1 MAKFNQKSGVSLPD
15 NNNATVSESEDV
27 YGEEDGDLID
37 ETVEESDKSVIVNTE
52 SVKRPTGK
60 RRKKKVTSRK
70 LW

>member
-1 MAKFNQKSGVSLPD
+1 MSQPD
-15 NNNATVSESEDV
+15 NENATVSESEDV

-37 ETVEESDKSVIVNTE
+37 DTEEESDESVDVNTDA
-52 SVKRPTGK
+52 VKRPTGK

>member
-1 MAKFNQKSGVSLPD
+1 MSQPD
-15 NNNATVSESEDV
+15 NENATVSESEDV

-37 ETVEESDKSVIVNTE
+37 ETEEESDESVGVNTDA
-52 SVKRPTGK
+52 VKRPTGK

>member
-1 MAKFNQKSGVSLPD
+1 VSQPD
-15 NNNATVSESEDV
+15 NENATVSESEDV

-37 ETVEESDKSVIVNTE
+37 ETEEESDESVDVNTDA
-52 SVKRPTGK
+52 VKRPTGK

>member
-70 LW
+70 L

>member
-1 MAKFNQKSGVSLPD
+1 MSQPD
-15 NNNATVSESEDV
+15 NKNATVSESEDV

-37 ETVEESDKSVIVNTE
+37 ETEEESDESVDVNTDA
-52 SVKRPTGK
+52 VKRPTGK